1 MRAAETT
8 MGPRCYE
15 FPMSDVDTHDE
26 LPPLSDAVT
35 RTLVAQHR
43 KFLAFLEK
51 RVESRAVAEEILQNA
66 FMKSIEK
73 QHQLQSDESAVAWFY
88 RLLRNAVI
96 DHYRRRDAQGRA
108 LEKHGA
114 EVALSEQ
121 MEPAAEATICA
132 CINDLIPTLK
142 TEYEQLL
149 RAVDLE
155 GKAVAD
161 AARELGITANNA
173 SVRLHRAR
181 AQLKKRLE
189 TTCSTCAEHGCLDC
203 TCGGGSSAAH
213 HR

>member
-1 MRAAETT
+1 
-8 MGPRCYE
+8 
-15 FPMSDVDTHDE
+15 MSDASNVHDDE
-26 LPPLSDAVT
+26 LPPLTDDVT
-35 RTLVAQHR
+35 TTLVAQHR

-73 QHQLQSDESAVAWFY
+73 QHQLKSDESAVAWFY

-96 DHYRRRDAQGRA
+96 DHYRRRDARSRA
-108 LEKHGA
+108 LEQHGI
-114 EVALSEQ
+114 EVSLSEQ
-121 MEPAAEATICA
+121 MEPEAQATICA

-142 TEYEQLL
+142 AEYAQLV
-149 RAVDLE
+149 RAVDIE
-155 GKAVAD
+155 GKAVSD

-181 AQLKKRLE
+181 AQLKTRLE

-203 TCGGGSSAAH
+203 TCGSGGRH
-213 HR
+213 GH